1 MSKIV
6 TASEASMSLHQLIKL
21 TNEDHKPIE
30 ITNPET
36 DENAILIS
44 RQTYEALTNKQ

>member
-6 TASEASMSLHQLIKL
+6 TVSEASMSLHQLIKL
-21 TNEDHKPIE
+21 TTEDSKPIE
-30 ITNPET
+30 ITNPKT

-44 RQTYEALTNKQ
+44 RQKYEELTNKQ